1 HPVAHDGWAAG
12 PHGRPI
18 SEAMRSAVAE
28 AAVPACAVCHLPL
41 REQHDE
47 LPGWGRTDGPGEA
60 NPAWEGTLRV
70 EGVTCAA
77 CHVREGRIAVA
88 SEEAA
93 RKLAPHPMAYAEELT
108 DERVCAGCHQLT
120 WPGADAPLYD
130 TVGEWSRS
138 VWQAAGVGCTDCHLQ
153 GVAPHAERHD
163 PGRAFSLIVRP
174 SQRRLTRGGE
184 PLKVAVTLQNTGAGH
199 TMPTGSPF
207 RGYRVT
213 ARITKPGRRTTLAD
227 FGQLVADLSR
237 TLSAAPPWT
246 TIADTRLPAGG
257 ERTFAY
263 EATFSQRW
271 SAGRYDLVVELW
283 RTREGTV
290 VGEPVTRQRIDLIVQ

>member
-1 HPVAHDGWAAG
+1 MAAALALSLGGLAVAGPGKRSRRHDKPPASVVATEPPSVPALAHPLFYGPLPLEIGPAVSGLANRSAQGCRACHPVAHDGWSAG
-12 PHGRPI
+12 PHGRPM
-18 SEAMRSAVAE
+18 SEAMRSAIAE

-47 LPGWGRTDGPGEA
+47 LPGWDRTDAPGEP
-60 NPAWEGTLRV
+60 NPTWEGTLRV

-88 SEEAA
+88 SKEAA

-108 DERVCAGCHQLT
+108 DERLCAGCHQLT
-120 WPGADAPLYD
+120 WPGADTPLYD

-184 PLKVAVTLQNTGAGH
+184 PLRVAVTLQNTGAGH
-199 TMPTGSPF
+199 SMP
-207 RGYRVT
+207 
-213 ARITKPGRRTTLAD
+213 
-227 FGQLVADLSR
+227 
-237 TLSAAPPWT
+237 
-246 TIADTRLPAGG
+246 
-257 ERTFAY
+257 
-263 EATFSQRW
+263 
-271 SAGRYDLVVELW
+271 
-283 RTREGTV
+283 
-290 VGEPVTRQRIDLIVQ
+290 